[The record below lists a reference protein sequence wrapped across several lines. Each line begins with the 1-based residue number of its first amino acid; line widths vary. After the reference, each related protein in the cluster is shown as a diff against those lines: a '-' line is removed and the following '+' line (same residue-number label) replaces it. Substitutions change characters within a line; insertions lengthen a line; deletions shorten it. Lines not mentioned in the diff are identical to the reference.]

1 MKARSFN
8 LPRQVRY
15 NHAQE
20 DWKEEKADNMRT
32 VDRLGPVTQSRRQE
46 THISTSKLVLIK

>member
-8 LPRQVRY
+8 LSRQVRY

-46 THISTSKLVLIK
+46 THI